1 VGGRL
6 LGRRGPPLADTRTP
20 REAEDFLDQERPHA
34 RQQTSRSMLS
44 PRISVKQYAEH
55 WLTVGV
61 DQRPKL
67 KPASKF
73 ITRA

>member
-1 VGGRL
+1 
-6 LGRRGPPLADTRTP
+6 
-20 REAEDFLDQERPHA
+20 
-34 RQQTSRSMLS
+34 MLS